1 MSAGDTTQD
10 KTARDGEADAGSGAE
25 ARAERRAELRAL
37 GMVSAAHLVS
47 HFFHYVFIPL
57 FPLLKARLGVSYVEL
72 GLALTVYNVATALVQ
87 APMGW
92 AVDRLGARRVL
103 VAGILVGSFAFASMA
118 VLAHGPWGYPWL
130 LVVAVLTGLGN
141 AVYHPAD
148 YAILGAA
155 IAPERVGRAF
165 SIHTFSGFLGGALAP
180 PVLLGVVFLGG
191 TQWGF
196 DAAMLTA
203 AGLGVVVAV
212 PLLFATELDAASP
225 ARAAAQG
232 NAKAQ
237 DVPTRALLS
246 PAILGLTL
254 FFTLLSL
261 STGAIQTYSVVALG
275 ALWGTSFQ
283 VANLALTCF
292 LAATAAGVLAGGF
305 IADKTKRHAEV
316 AAAGFGITAV
326 LTFLLGAMDL
336 GSVKLVAVM
345 GIAGFLS
352 GAIMPSRD
360 MMVRAATPPGALGRV
375 FGIVTTGF
383 NIGGTVGPLLGGW
396 ILDHGAPRWIFYSSV
411 LFMLTTMAVALL
423 TDWRG
428 RVRARSAPAA
438 AE

>member
-1 MSAGDTTQD
+1 MSAGNTTQD
-10 KTARDGEADAGSGAE
+10 NTTQDGETDAGRGAG
-25 ARAERRAELRAL
+25 ARAELRAL

-118 VLAHGPWGYPWL
+118 VMPTYPWL

-155 IAPERVGRAF
+155 IAPQRVGRAF

-180 PVLLGVVFLGG
+180 PVLLGVVFLADTYLGG
-191 TQWGF
+191 AQWGF

-203 AGLGVVVAV
+203 AALGVVVAV
-212 PLLFATELDAASP
+212 PLLFATELDRASP
-225 ARAAAQG
+225 ARAARSVA
-232 NAKAQ
+232 
-237 DVPTRALLS
+237 DMPTRALLS

-254 FFTLLSL
+254 FFTLLAL

-275 ALWGTSFQ
+275 ALYGTSFQ

-305 IADKTKRHAEV
+305 IADLTRRHAEV
-316 AAAGFGITAV
+316 AAGGFGITAV
-326 LTFLLGAMDL
+326 LVFLLGTVDL
-336 GSVKLVAVM
+336 GNVLLVMVM
-345 GIAGFLS
+345 GTAGFLS

-360 MMVRAATPPGALGRV
+360 MMVRAATPPGASGRV

-411 LFMLTTMAVALL
+411 LFMLATMAVALVS
-423 TDWRG
+423 DWRV